1 MEHKGG
7 QAASGL
13 RWSSLTVIAVL
24 IAILI
29 AAPVLSVFWA
39 TVLSFLT
46 SFLHRKCAL
55 LPRDLFSNPQGV
67 GRTFMGSGLVRA
79 LEGGSIGML
88 NVGTTCAGAGL
99 IVGVV
104 TLTGLGL
111 KFSSII
117 LTYAGGSL
125 LLTAIYTG
133 LIVWIIG
140 LAVPVTAS
148 YIISAVIAAPA
159 LIKLGVPDYAAHMF
173 IFYYA
178 VLSEVSPPTALS
190 PFAAAA
196 ITGGDPYRTTLQS
209 WKYTMPAFLVTI
221 RCTHRVGLLLTGLL
235 LVTLALPFITYAPNR
250 LLSGE
255 GRGLWQVMPWLA
267 GVQLAAA
274 LAGMLL
280 CWLPGRIVPFLHL
293 LLAELLFPL
302 LIWGSGQAALELS
315 RHGSPLA
322 RTSPGSGLW
331 LSLALCLLLASEA
344 IRHLTVR
351 PLWRW
356 LLNAQVWLLPII
368 LLAIGALD
376 QLSLLK
382 EYANRQEVFDDAL
395 RQHLL
400 LLFGTLLPGLL
411 IGLPLGV
418 WLWRRPRWQA
428 PAFTALNVIQTIPSV
443 ALFGLL
449 IAPLAG
455 LARYFPTLGELG
467 VSGTGVAP
475 ALIALTLYALLPLVR
490 GVVTGLQQVP
500 QDALESATAMGMSAG
515 QRFRQVQLP
524 LAMPVLL
531 RSLRVVSVQTVGMAV
546 VAALIGA
553 GGFGALVFQGLL
565 SSALDLVL
573 LGVVPTIALAV
584 VVDALFALWG
594 AWLKGEAND

>member
-1 MEHKGG
+1 MAGNALARRRSAGG
-7 QAASGL
+7 GPCRDAALLAAG
-13 RWSSLTVIAVL
+13 R
-24 IAILI
+24 
-29 AAPVLSVFWA
+29 AAPL
-39 TVLSFLT
+39 
-46 SFLHRKCAL
+46 
-55 LPRDLFSNPQGV
+55 
-67 GRTFMGSGLVRA
+67 
-79 LEGGSIGML
+79 
-88 NVGTTCAGAGL
+88 
-99 IVGVV
+99 
-104 TLTGLGL
+104 
-111 KFSSII
+111 
-117 LTYAGGSL
+117 
-125 LLTAIYTG
+125 
-133 LIVWIIG
+133 
-140 LAVPVTAS
+140 
-148 YIISAVIAAPA
+148 
-159 LIKLGVPDYAAHMF
+159 
-173 IFYYA
+173 
-178 VLSEVSPPTALS
+178 
-190 PFAAAA
+190 
-196 ITGGDPYRTTLQS
+196 
-209 WKYTMPAFLVTI
+209 
-221 RCTHRVGLLLTGLL
+221 
-235 LVTLALPFITYAPNR
+235 
-250 LLSGE
+250 
-255 GRGLWQVMPWLA
+255 
-267 GVQLAAA
+267 
-274 LAGMLL
+274 
-280 CWLPGRIVPFLHL
+280 LHL

-302 LIWGSGQAALELS
+302 LIWGSGRAALELS

-490 GVVTGLQQVP
+490 G
-500 QDALESATAMGMSAG
+500 
-515 QRFRQVQLP
+515 
-524 LAMPVLL
+524 
-531 RSLRVVSVQTVGMAV
+531 
-546 VAALIGA
+546 
-553 GGFGALVFQGLL
+553 
-565 SSALDLVL
+565 
-573 LGVVPTIALAV
+573 
-584 VVDALFALWG
+584 W
-594 AWLKGEAND
+594 